1 MKFPIRSLC
10 LSVLFAV
17 RCLAADRAPI
27 NPSNYQEPIRVACVG
42 DSITFGSGADPGM
55 SYPDQLQILLGD
67 KWDVRNFGV
76 GARTLLQ
83 KGDHPYWIEKAFKQ
97 AQDLK
102 PDAVIIMLGT
112 NDTKPENW
120 IHNDEFSSDFKKLV
134 KTFQDL
140 KCQPRVFVCR
150 PCPVPEPGN
159 WGINEANLITELKQ
173 IDSLARE
180 MNLDVIDVHA
190 ALEAK
195 PELFPDHVHPNTAGA
210 GLIAKAAYKALTGK
224 VPPAE
229 EIRKPVQAQAEVA
242 HPVWELGKNP
252 IDQASI
258 HGNIECVDGVVKL
271 DCANSF
277 AIPASVLGAQN
288 DYTIEFEFR
297 RSPSFKTLPRME
309 GALRIVSNRDEAAH
323 AGFCLNY
330 FPPAWD
336 MNGGVGNA
344 MGIEVNCY
352 WNGECGGLDGEAFN
366 KYSIVV
372 KDRLASI
379 YRNGLL
385 LAMTGEIK
393 PSQIPL
399 TIGGKGWRGELLPS
413 KGEESPVPEPYELR
427 ALKIYDKALS
437 PTGFDRSAEMMRN
450 VSGDGYNMQRAVIK
464 YPSLPRILVI
474 GDSISMGYRGFITEY
489 FRHKAYVDYWVG
501 GAWLDPNSVQ
511 GENSKVKTSWTGV
524 LSNGPYDVISWNSM
538 TLHMW
543 TPAQPGRCLESN
555 HADNVSEVIEHIKKT
570 SPGSKLIWIR
580 CTPYTT
586 AVADGPSL
594 VNEAKSERLVKFNK
608 ITDEVMTKYGIPE
621 IDLYALCE
629 KNLDKASKDG
639 VHWNG
644 DASKLMADEIIKEI
658 EKSLPKTHK
667 QDVIK

>member
-1 MKFPIRSLC
+1 MKFFIRFLC

-17 RCLAADRAPI
+17 RCPAADRAPV
-27 NPSNYQEPIRVACVG
+27 NPSNYQ
-42 DSITFGSGADPGM
+42 
-55 SYPDQLQILLGD
+55 
-67 KWDVRNFGV
+67 
-76 GARTLLQ
+76 
-83 KGDHPYWIEKAFKQ
+83 
-97 AQDLK
+97 
-102 PDAVIIMLGT
+102 
-112 NDTKPENW
+112 
-120 IHNDEFSSDFKKLV
+120 
-134 KTFQDL
+134 
-140 KCQPRVFVCR
+140 
-150 PCPVPEPGN
+150 
-159 WGINEANLITELKQ
+159 
-173 IDSLARE
+173 
-180 MNLDVIDVHA
+180 
-190 ALEAK
+190 
-195 PELFPDHVHPNTAGA
+195 
-210 GLIAKAAYKALTGK
+210 
-224 VPPAE
+224 E

-252 IDQASI
+252 IDPASI

-323 AGFCLNY
+323 AGLCLNF

-336 MNGGVGNA
+336 MNGGVGNV

-393 PSQIPL
+393 PSQMPL

-450 VSGDGYNMQRAVIK
+450 VSGEGYNMQRAVIK
-464 YPSLPRILVI
+464 HPSLPRILVI

-594 VNEAKSERLVKFNK
+594 VNEVKSERLVKFNK

-667 QDVIK
+667 QDAIK